1 MHDKNQSVKK
11 VLDDEKVMKL
21 YEKSIKQDKNQ
32 EMVNRGI
39 LDTLTKVRRIV
50 PTVKLA
56 SIKNFAV
63 NNESTTTFN
72 A

>member
-1 MHDKNQSVKK
+1 MIINT
-11 VLDDEKVMKL
+11 LKVMKL
-21 YEKSIKQDKNQ
+21 YEKSIKEDKNQ

-50 PTVKLA
+50 PTVKLT